1 VYGVGAQNVDEN
13 GGSSDDVWMYGLGFG
28 PSWRA
33 GSTVF
38 DLELLGWQ
46 INHGAS
52 HYDGISLLGQ
62 LRLSVAYGLGPFR
75 IVAGGA
81 LNSHISTDPQS
92 PLILERRTVPSEMTR
107 EVKVVSWP
115 SAFVGLRI

>member
-1 VYGVGAQNVDEN
+1 
-13 GGSSDDVWMYGLGFG
+13 MYGLGFG

-52 HYDGISLLGQ
+52 HYDGLSLLGQ
-62 LRLSVAYGLGPFR
+62 LRLSIAYGLGPFKL
-75 IVAGGA
+75 VAGGA
-81 LNSHISTDPQS
+81 LNGHVSSDPAS
-92 PLILERRTVPSEMTR
+92 PLILERTTAPAQAPAEMTR
-107 EVKVVSWP
+107 EVRVVWWP
-115 SAFVGLRI
+115 SAFVGLRL